1 MNYNS
6 ACDLER
12 FEKFKSVVMTLSEV
26 RKLARLFALTIKEMP
41 NLIPTS
47 SVSIFVIKPNL
58 ITQKKLVDF

>member
-1 MNYNS
+1 
-6 ACDLER
+6 
-12 FEKFKSVVMTLSEV
+12 MTLSEV
-26 RKLARLFALTIKEMP
+26 RKLARLFALMIKEMP